1 MSSLVSDR
9 AQIFYN
15 PELEQEIK
23 DMIKEEG
30 QTALVNTSLKL
41 KTALKEQVDSYVGIA
56 IPVVTS
62 PITFAA
68 LNLKKRN
75 KEVRQVV

>member
-1 MSSLVSDR
+1 MSSPVSDR